1 MSFSKGTTVGYMSV
15 WVVALGAGLVYCVQK
30 RSQLVGIQERAMAE
44 YYKPGEPSGTVS
56 TSEVRAAWMM
66 TDDTR
71 YQDMS
76 TDLTQGQKE
85 KLDRGTRELEREA
98 LSFDSTEVP
107 LKIEGVPL
115 H

>member
-1 MSFSKGTTVGYMSV
+1 MSA
-15 WVVALGAGLVYCVQK
+15 WIVALGAGLVYCAQK
-30 RSQLVGIQERAMAE
+30 RTQLVGLQERAMSE

-56 TSEVRAAWMM
+56 TSEVRAAWRM

-71 YQDMS
+71 YRDMS

-85 KLDRGTRELEREA
+85 KLDRGTRDLEREA
-98 LSFDSTEVP
+98 LSFDSDAAP

-115 H
+115 N